1 MRIPENLRK
10 ILIASAVFVTLI
22 ATAATTKPFFLWSK
36 GIFTRVNLTEAT
48 FSVNGKV
55 LNINGESFPVSKID
69 SITLSA
75 TSPKAPKTVIDFN
88 TSKSNQLTVISMGSN
103 SHSFRIKTSGTDPF
117 LFTNSLSRSLPVDSS
132 VFTFEYRLISDQ
144 PIKLK
149 AYFADPVSESRSKI
163 LGDLEPT
170 NLWKQASFDV
180 FMERE
185 ELEWG
190 KTGNYLR
197 LDPGEIAGI
206 TLEIRFMYFRSP
218 NEKELAEREDI
229 LASKQYIDNGKVRLG
244 VDMKHG
250 GSVFYFALSKDQKN
264 LLNHF
269 DEGRFIQQSY
279 YGEVDGSR
287 WNGQAWRWNPIQGG
301 GCNGTTSQVRSSEIT
316 ETSIHVVSIPVH
328 WAYSYLMPELE
339 MEELITLEGDVA
351 HIHYI
356 FRNDSQDATD
366 HPYNS
371 QEMPAVFI
379 DYNYAHMKYYKGNKP
394 WTNDELTDVVPGW
407 PNESH
412 NRTEEWSAYVNN
424 ADYGIGVYTPGTFN
438 TTAYRFG
445 NGNSPGERGS
455 DCSYFAPIRQFD
467 IAKGDVIQYD
477 VYVTIGTIE
486 EIRSRFYDIH
496 NRP

>member
-1 MRIPENLRK
+1 MRIPGNQRK
-10 ILIASAVFVTLI
+10 ILVAAAVCLTLI
-22 ATAATTKPFFLWSK
+22 ATAATTNSFYLWSK
-36 GIFTRVNLTEAT
+36 GIFTRVNLTEAS
-48 FSVNGKV
+48 FSDNGKV
-55 LNINGESFPVSKID
+55 ININGESYQVSKID
-69 SITLSA
+69 SITLAA

-88 TSKSNQLTVISMGSN
+88 TSTVNQLTVISMGNN
-103 SHSFRIKTSGTDPF
+103 SHSYRIKTTGTDPF
-117 LFTNSLSRSLPVDSS
+117 LYTNNLRRALPADSS
-132 VFTFEYRLISDQ
+132 VFDFEYRLISNQ

-149 AYFADPVSESRSKI
+149 AYFANPVSESRSKV
-163 LGDLEPT
+163 LGELEPT
-170 NLWKQASFDV
+170 NLWTRVSFDV
-180 FMERE
+180 FLERE

-190 KTGNYLR
+190 KAGDCLR
-197 LDPGEIAGI
+197 LDPGDYADV
-206 TLEIRFMYFRSP
+206 TLEIRFMYFRSA
-218 NEKELAEREDI
+218 NEEELAARQE
-229 LASKQYIDNGKVRLG
+229 LQASKQYIDNGKVRMG

-279 YGEVDGSR
+279 YGEKDGSK
-287 WNGQAWRWNPIQGG
+287 WNGQDWRWNPIQGG
-301 GCNGTTSQVRSSEIT
+301 GCNGTTSQVRSSDIT

-339 MEELITLEGDVA
+339 MEETITLEDNVA

-356 FRNDSQDATD
+356 FRNDSEEATD
-366 HPYNS
+366 HPYSS

-379 DYNYAHMKYYKGNKP
+379 DYNYAHMKYYKGSKP
-394 WTNDELTDVVPGW
+394 WTYDELTDVVPGW

-412 NRTEEWSAYVNN
+412 NRTEEWSAYVNK

-438 TTAYRFG
+438 TTAYRYG

-467 IAKGDVIQYD
+467 IAKGDVIEYD

-486 EIRSRFYDIH
+486 EIRSRFYEIH